1 MTIKKLKSIDIINV
15 LSDLVSEKLE
25 TTVKLPHITKL
36 RNHYHNKR
44 DAIVKMLEESSLKD
58 MITISKEDAG
68 LHFLITIHT
77 HMSDETLINKL
88 KEEGI
93 HLRAISHYYLKNI
106 PHTSHTF
113 IMNYSSID
121 LDKLPQAI
129 EILEKILY

>member
-1 MTIKKLKSIDIINV
+1 M
-15 LSDLVSEKLE
+15 
-25 TTVKLPHITKL
+25 
-36 RNHYHNKR
+36 
-44 DAIVKMLEESSLKD
+44 KMLEESSLKD

-88 KEEGI
+88 KEERI

>member
-1 MTIKKLKSIDIINV
+1 
-15 LSDLVSEKLE
+15 
-25 TTVKLPHITKL
+25 
-36 RNHYHNKR
+36 
-44 DAIVKMLEESSLKD
+44 

-93 HLRAISHYYLKNI
+93 HLSISHFYLKNI

-113 IMNYSSID
+113 IMNYSSIS
-121 LDKLPQAI
+121 LNKLPQAI
-129 EILEKILY
+129 EIVKKILY

>member
-1 MTIKKLKSIDIINV
+1 
-15 LSDLVSEKLE
+15 
-25 TTVKLPHITKL
+25 
-36 RNHYHNKR
+36 
-44 DAIVKMLEESSLKD
+44 
-58 MITISKEDAG
+58 
-68 LHFLITIHT
+68 
-77 HMSDETLINKL
+77 MSDETLINKL

-93 HLRAISHYYLKNI
+93 HLRAISHYYLKNT